1 MCLRKIFAAICG
13 NFPLQVSL
21 DFVSVACCK
30 GQKAVTVFRPIKHTE
45 ANMEKVPPRLV
56 FVAVCTKAHASL
68 AQGCESSKTGFVMSS
83 LAVSVPNFL
92 RVAALARM
100 PAD

>member
-1 MCLRKIFAAICG
+1 
-13 NFPLQVSL
+13 
-21 DFVSVACCK
+21 
-30 GQKAVTVFRPIKHTE
+30 
-45 ANMEKVPPRLV
+45 MEKVPPRLV